1 MNFNLREC
9 FDRLDQAVLM
19 QGSQAVITLPIGG
32 VSTDTRTLK
41 SGQLFVAL
49 RGDQFDGNTKV
60 NQALEAGACGALMDD
75 AQLAREAMSAHP
87 KVAILLVKNA
97 RLSLAQLALAWRVQ
111 FTLPVIAVTGSN
123 GKTTV
128 KEMIA
133 AILRQA
139 VGEAATLATAGN
151 LNGDIGVPLTLFGL
165 SASKQLAVVEL
176 GMNHPGEIAHLAKTT
191 LPTVALVN
199 NAQREHQEF
208 MHSVQAVAQENGSVL
223 QGLGADGTAVFPA
236 NNPYSPLWAQM
247 AGKSKIMT
255 FGWTVNGTLA
265 ASEQP
270 SVHAHPEAR
279 NAEFILHSG
288 TEQYT
293 IRLNIAG
300 RHNVLNALAAAT
312 CARAVG
318 IDWQTIVNGLASFK
332 PVAGRLA
339 VHQICSNNTEH
350 TLVDDSY
357 NANPDSVLAAIQVL
371 SQMPHPQWLV
381 LGDMGE
387 VGNQGEQFHTEI
399 GLAAA
404 TEKIDRLYT
413 LGDMTQ
419 ASSHAYQGAGGRAQ
433 HFTQIDGEQGLL
445 AAIDTDL
452 RESTVAQAILV
463 KGSRFMR
470 MERVVQHLAGG
481 HR

>member
-1 MNFNLREC
+1 MNFSLRDC
-9 FDRLDQAVLM
+9 FDRLDSAVLM
-19 QGSQAVITLPIGG
+19 LGSGAVSTQPISG

-41 SGQLFVAL
+41 PGQLFVAL

-60 NQALEAGACGALMDD
+60 VQAIAAGACGALMDD
-75 AQLAREAMSAHP
+75 TQLAHEAITAHP
-87 KVAILLVKNA
+87 KAPILLVKDA
-97 RLSLAQLALAWRVQ
+97 RQSLAQLALSWRRQ
-111 FTLPVIAVTGSN
+111 FVLPLIAVTGSN

-165 SASKQLAVVEL
+165 SGTKKLAVIEL

-223 QGLGADGTAVFPA
+223 QWLGADGTAVFPA
-236 NNPYSPLWAQM
+236 NTVYSALWAQL
-247 AGKSKIMT
+247 AGKSKVMT
-255 FGWTVNGTLA
+255 FGWTVSGALA
-265 ASEQP
+265 TDTQP
-270 SVHAHPEAR
+270 TIHARSDSQSAK
-279 NAEFILHSG
+279 FILHHGS
-288 TEQYT
+288 EQYT
-293 IRLNIAG
+293 VQLNIAC
-300 RHNVLNALAAAT
+300 RHNVLNALAAAA

-318 IDWQTIVNGLASFK
+318 IEWSTIVSGLAAFK
-332 PVAGRLA
+332 PVTGRLA
-339 VHQICSNNTEH
+339 VQQIHANNTAH

-357 NANPDSVLAAIQVL
+357 NANPDSVLAAIEVL

-404 TEKIDRLYT
+404 AEKIDRLYT
-413 LGDMTQ
+413 LGEMTQ
-419 ASSHAYQGAGGRAQ
+419 ASSKAYQAAGGHAQ
-433 HFTQIDGEQGLL
+433 HFSQIDGEHGLL
-445 AAIDTDL
+445 AAIDNGL
-452 RESTVAQAILV
+452 REATAAQAILV

-481 HR
+481 SR